1 MLRKQKKAKAPIT
14 AGWSYT
20 TLPDA
25 HGAFRKKMPK
35 RTQVHDA
42 GTNDFL
48 EVFLKAIE
56 CLLSAQQA
64 FTFADVH
71 MLLRTYQIPNEEL
84 RSLFDRWANHMEQM
98 NKLEKVNGCYDELT
112 YVYH

>member
-1 MLRKQKKAKAPIT
+1 
-14 AGWSYT
+14 
-20 TLPDA
+20 
-25 HGAFRKKMPK
+25 MPK
-35 RTQVHDA
+35 RTQVQDT

-71 MLLRTYQIPNEEL
+71 MLLRTYQIPNDEL
-84 RSLFDRWANHMEQM
+84 KRLFDRWAEYMQQIH
-98 NKLEKVNGCYDELT
+98 KLDKINGCYDECT
-112 YVYH
+112 YLYH